1 MSELECCSIVSEK
14 CFYSYQAGLLHLKG
28 LLCVNES
35 NESFIASKFNH
46 EAGVAFLLLGD
57 LNR

>member
-1 MSELECCSIVSEK
+1 MRSF
-14 CFYSYQAGLLHLKG
+14 FYSYQAGLLHLKG

-46 EAGVAFLLLGD
+46 EAGLAFLLLGD